1 MGLRLQVVSIFHEK
15 KKTHP
20 KSLIPD
26 CCPAKLSE
34 LTARLF
40 AWLGLATES
49 KVPLIVDL
57 EALRIRVAQKN
68 MCFKFEKIPEMFRPK
83 LILISFCVF

>member
-1 MGLRLQVVSIFHEK
+1 MGPRLQVVSIFHEE

-26 CCPAKLSE
+26 FCPAKLSE

-57 EALRIRVAQKN
+57 EALRIRGCCFFSLKEYRWHKKN
-68 MCFKFEKIPEMFRPK
+68 V
-83 LILISFCVF
+83 LYV

>member
-1 MGLRLQVVSIFHEK
+1 MLLSQTWGDLDLEFISCGSKVASGEHFPRGK
-15 KKTHP
+15 KRTHP

-26 CCPAKLSE
+26 FCPVKLSE

-57 EALRIRVAQKN
+57 EALRIRGC
-68 MCFKFEKIPEMFRPK
+68 CFFP
-83 LILISFCVF
+83 